1 MTYRDETEFV
11 WAFDANGERV
21 RIPRTHLDVFK
32 GSFKL
37 APSEKRPKPRP
48 SRTTPR
54 RSDPWPE

>member
-21 RIPRTHLDVFK
+21 RIPRTHLDVVK

-37 APSEKRPKPRP
+37 APSEKSRETETPAKPDN
-48 SRTTPR
+48 TK
-54 RSDPWPE
+54 EK